1 MHRFETILL
10 ADGDLNSRQLLTT
23 KLSSYGYRVVAVS
36 DGEEA
41 LFSFAKEKPQL
52 IVLDVML
59 PKIDGYQVCNKLREI
74 SQTPIVL
81 LAALGNV
88 TDRIIGF
95 NLGANDYVIK
105 PFSADELVV
114 RIQSLFKRSYCNPLF
129 IQIGG
134 LQLNLSKRHV
144 FKNGQLI
151 KLTPIEFNL
160 LEVLISKPGK
170 IVTRSDIFNTL
181 WGYTAF
187 RYIDTRVVDVYIC
200 RLRSKLEK
208 NSTSPN
214 LILTVRGVGYM
225 FQEIQH

>member
-95 NLGANDYVIK
+95 NLGANDYVISLEIEAFATAEQV
-105 PFSADELVV
+105 PAHIIGDVV
-114 RIQSLFKRSYCNPLF
+114 S
-129 IQIGG
+129 
-134 LQLNLSKRHV
+134 
-144 FKNGQLI
+144 
-151 KLTPIEFNL
+151 
-160 LEVLISKPGK
+160 EVCAP
-170 IVTRSDIFNTL
+170 R
-181 WGYTAF
+181 
-187 RYIDTRVVDVYIC
+187 
-200 RLRSKLEK
+200 
-208 NSTSPN
+208 
-214 LILTVRGVGYM
+214 
-225 FQEIQH
+225 